1 MNTKRDFKTDRLG
14 SYQKRQGRI
23 TSLPEWIAIGLTVL
37 WIIASAYLLMN
48 DKLSGDG
55 TFIVQLVVVFMP
67 VALLSLCFIIM
78 RASKVMQEETQM
90 LQTAVDALRKAYT
103 DQVRSRGHLNSE
115 TAIGRKL
122 EELSKSQDKIHN
134 TLTIINSER
143 VTDRKNIP
151 QLSDPKE
158 VKTGSIDQP
167 FLALGTRVEDL
178 SDPLSVEDFI
188 KALNFPETADDD
200 DGFAAL
206 RRGLKDREIAQL
218 IQAAQDILTLLS
230 QDGIYMD
237 DLRPDMAR
245 PEAWRRFA
253 AGERGRKV
261 AALGGIRDRSSLA
274 LTSGR
279 MKQDSIFRD
288 TAHHFLRMFDKEF
301 SGFEKSATDAEIS
314 AFSETRT
321 ARAFMRIGR
330 VAGTFD

>member
-1 MNTKRDFKTDRLG
+1 MKTERDFKTKRLEP
-14 SYQKRQGRI
+14 YQNRQSSSA
-23 TSLPEWIAIGLTVL
+23 SLPEKFAMALTVI
-37 WIIASAYLLMN
+37 WVIVSAYLLMN

-55 TFIVQLVVVFMP
+55 TFAVQLFVVFMP
-67 VALLSLCFIIM
+67 LALLCLCLIIM
-78 RASKVMQEETQM
+78 RASRVMQEEAQM

-103 DQVRSRGHLNSE
+103 DQVKLQSRSISD
-115 TAIGRKL
+115 TTIGRRL
-122 EELSKSQDKIHN
+122 EEMSKIQHKIQN
-134 TLTIINSER
+134 TLTIISSER
-143 VTDRKNIP
+143 VPERRKNP
-151 QLSDPKE
+151 QLSDSKDF
-158 VKTGSIDQP
+158 KTDSIDQP
-167 FLALGTRVEDL
+167 LLALGTSAEEL

-188 KALNFPETADDD
+188 KALNFPETADDE

-206 RRGLKDREIAQL
+206 RRGLKDRETALL
-218 IQAAQDILTLLS
+218 IQAAQDVLTLLS

-253 AGERGRKV
+253 LGERGRKV

-321 ARAFMRIGR
+321 ARAFMLIAR